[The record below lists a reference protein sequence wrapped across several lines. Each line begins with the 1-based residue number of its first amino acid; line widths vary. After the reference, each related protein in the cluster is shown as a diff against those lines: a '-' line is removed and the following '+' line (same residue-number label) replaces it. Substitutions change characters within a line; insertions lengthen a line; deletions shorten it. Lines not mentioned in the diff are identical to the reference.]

1 MDVIDPQSGGRQGRG
16 DCRGMPMWSGWEY
29 RCAEW
34 AEKCADGRC
43 DVRTRMWGCGDVR
56 MWGCGDVGMCEL
68 RLIIWTD
75 EFDSSFLR
83 ERFSKYN
90 GLNGLRGARIVTRG
104 WTVD

>member
-1 MDVIDPQSGGRQGRG
+1 MTSTPKVEGAKAAVIVGACRCGQAGDTDVRNGRKNVRMV
-16 DCRGMPMWSGWEY
+16 DAMYEH
-29 RCAEW
+29 E
-34 AEKCADGRC
+34 CADVG
-43 DVRTRMWGCGDVR
+43 MCGFA
-56 MWGCGDVGMCEL
+56 GVGMCEL

-90 GLNGLRGARIVTRG
+90 GLNGLQGARIVTRG